1 MTENKY
7 ESEYSDDN
15 FWDKVK
21 AYAKA
26 AGESVLELAL
36 KLYYSLQDD
45 DTPNWAK
52 ATIIGALGYFIS
64 PIDAIPDIT
73 PGVGYLDDL
82 GVLSASFAAV
92 AAHIKDEHVEKA
104 KQTLKNW
111 FG

>member
-82 GVLSASFAAV
+82 GVLSASIAAV